1 MGKQNVQNLI
11 SFYLNADMYRQY
23 ARKELIR
30 NSNESTS
37 PGKLTLAETREALKE
52 FAKAAR
58 IPFFMASKTLVRLVT
73 ANVLHLHPQVT
84 TGDGAAEEGSQD

>member
-52 FAKAAR
+52 FAKGLINSYLLSANNFTSNGLDV
-58 IPFFMASKTLVRLVT
+58 ISFFKSSFLSKHL
-73 ANVLHLHPQVT
+73 AINVI
-84 TGDGAAEEGSQD
+84 